1 MAIIYRGRVGGNYQY
16 WNEDQTPPF
25 GATNITVVN
34 VPVLTASH
42 VDRSVYAPDGI
53 SGSLTQLTGS
63 TSYLVAGANITIS
76 SASNGP
82 ITISST
88 GGGSGDA
95 YWQSDLNNVIYTT
108 GSIEIT
114 GSVTLATDGTG
125 RGLLNFGG
133 LDIGVITGSAIT
145 TTASPMTSL
154 GGNLISASYG
164 VGSGVT
170 ATVLYYNLYITGIS
184 QAAGNTQAI
193 AATYLVMSTIDNGLG
208 ILTVRD
214 VTELSRKTVGGYASG
229 WDINFDP
236 DGTIGVTG
244 SVDTY
249 FQNVYWYGQLT
260 KEMSIDSNGNRS

>member
-1 MAIIYRGRVGGNYQY
+1 MAIIYRGRVSGNYQY

-34 VPVLTASH
+34 VPALTASH

-63 TSYLVAGANITIS
+63 TSYLIAGANMTILS
-76 SASNGP
+76 NSNGS
-82 ITISST
+82 ITLSST
-88 GGGSGDA
+88 GGGGNA
-95 YWQSDLNNVIYTT
+95 YWQSDVNNIIYTT
-108 GSIEIT
+108 GSVEIT

-154 GGNLISASYG
+154 GGNLISSSYG

-249 FQNVYWYGQLT
+249 SQNVYWYGQLT